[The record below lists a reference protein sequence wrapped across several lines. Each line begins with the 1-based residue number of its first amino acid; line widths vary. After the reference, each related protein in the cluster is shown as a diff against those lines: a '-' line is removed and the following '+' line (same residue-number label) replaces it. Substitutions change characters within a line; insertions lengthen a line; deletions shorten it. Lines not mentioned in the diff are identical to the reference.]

1 MKKEEKDLEKKMD
14 EEKSLSLGLNFRPMT
29 DRTRNY
35 LHLFFVIAA
44 SILFLAVIYRWS
56 EISQGIGKI
65 VNAIM
70 PVIYGLVIAYIL
82 NPVVNALDRL
92 FYPRIRIKE
101 LRRNARPPKPL
112 RFHHKKLTPDEQ
124 RKKARRRVRR
134 CSVFISVLCLLLVA
148 ALIVYLVIPEV
159 VTSISGLVENFPKGA
174 TDVKGILKKLL
185 FNNEKLLER
194 VEPVVTNGIKMI
206 EDWLQNDFFAK
217 IGDLAGY
224 VATGLSSVFGVIYN
238 LLIGLFV
245 AIYVL
250 MDKEKFQAQARKF
263 VIGCMKE
270 KNSKKLLNVTAR
282 AHAIFGKAI
291 TGKILDS
298 IIIGVLCF
306 LLLFIFQIPY
316 AALVGVIVGVT
327 NVIPFLGPY
336 IGAVPSAL
344 LIIIEDPVKGLY
356 FIIIILVLQ
365 QFDCNYLDPK
375 IVGGSIGLSPFWE
388 IFACLLGGG
397 LFGLIGLL
405 LGVPA
410 FALFSVIVKDSLENG
425 LKKKGMP
432 TDTESYYSK
441 QKRKKVPPAEDGG
454 FDGGGHEG

>member
-1 MKKEEKDLEKKMD
+1 MKKEEKSLAEEK
-14 EEKSLSLGLNFRPMT
+14 EEKSLSLGLNLRQMT

-35 LHLFFVIAA
+35 VHLFLVIAA

-56 EISQGIGKI
+56 DISKGIGK
-65 VNAIM
+65 VFSAIM
-70 PVIYGLVIAYIL
+70 PIIYGLVIAYIL

-92 FYPRIRIKE
+92 FYPKMRIRE
-101 LRRNARPPKPL
+101 LRKSKQPSKPL
-112 RFHHKKLTPDEQ
+112 RFHHRKLTPEEQ
-124 RKKARRRVRR
+124 MKKARRRVRR
-134 CSVFISVLCLLLVA
+134 ISIFISILCLLLVVT
-148 ALIVYLVIPEV
+148 LIVYLVIPEV

-174 TDVKGILKKLL
+174 TDVRGILKKIL
-185 FNNEKLLER
+185 FNNEKLLDK
-194 VEPVVTNGIKMI
+194 VEPVVTNGIKMV

-217 IGDLAGY
+217 VGDLAGY

-238 LLIGLFV
+238 LIIGLFV
-245 AIYVL
+245 AVYML
-250 MDKEKFQAQARKF
+250 MDKEKFQAQAKKF

-270 KNSKKLLNVTAR
+270 KNSSKLLNISAR

-344 LIIIEDPVKGLY
+344 LIIIEDPVKGIY

-397 LFGLIGLL
+397 LFGLAGLL

-410 FALFSVIVKDSLENG
+410 FALLSVIVKDSLESG

-432 TDTESYYSK
+432 TDTESYYDTRV
-441 QKRKKVPPAEDGG
+441 KRS
-454 FDGGGHEG
+454 

>member
-1 MKKEEKDLEKKMD
+1 MKKEDKFLEEKTKD
-14 EEKSLSLGLNFRPMT
+14 KSLSLGLNFRQMT

-35 LHLFFVIAA
+35 VHLFLVIAA

-56 EISQGIGKI
+56 DISKGIEKI
-65 VNAIM
+65 FHAIM

-82 NPVVNALDRL
+82 NPVVNVLDRL
-92 FYPRIRIKE
+92 FYPRMRIRE
-101 LRRNARPPKPL
+101 LKKNRKPSRPL
-112 RFHHKKLTPDEQ
+112 RFHRKKLTPEEQ

-134 CSVFISVLCLLLVA
+134 FSVFISIICLLLIIT
-148 ALIVYLVIPEV
+148 LIVYLVIPEV
-159 VTSISGLVENFPKGA
+159 ITSITGLVENFPKGA
-174 TDVKGILKKLL
+174 ADVKGILKKLP
-185 FNNEKLLER
+185 FHNQKLMQR
-194 VEPVVTNGIKMI
+194 VEPAVLNGIQMV

-217 IGDLAGY
+217 VGDLAGY

-270 KNSKKLLNVTAR
+270 KNSRKLLNITAR

-298 IIIGVLCF
+298 IIVGILCF
-306 LLLFIFQIPY
+306 LLLCIFQIPY

-344 LIIIEDPVKGLY
+344 LIIIDDPVKGIY
-356 FIIIILVLQ
+356 FIVIILILQ

-397 LFGLIGLL
+397 LFGLAGLL

-410 FALFSVIVKDSLENG
+410 FALISVIVKDSLENG

-432 TDTESYYSK
+432 TDTESYYNDTRV
-441 QKRKKVPPAEDGG
+441 KRS
-454 FDGGGHEG
+454 

>member
-1 MKKEEKDLEKKMD
+1 MKKEDKFLEEKTKD
-14 EEKSLSLGLNFRPMT
+14 KSLSLGLNFRQMT

-35 LHLFFVIAA
+35 VHLFLVIAA

-56 EISQGIGKI
+56 DISKGIEKI
-65 VNAIM
+65 FHAIM

-92 FYPRIRIKE
+92 FYPRMRIRE
-101 LRRNARPPKPL
+101 LKKNRTPSKPL
-112 RFHHKKLTPDEQ
+112 RFHRKKLTPEEQ

-134 CSVFISVLCLLLVA
+134 FSVFISIICLLLIVT
-148 ALIVYLVIPEV
+148 LIVYLVIPEV
-159 VTSISGLVENFPKGA
+159 ITSITGLVENFPKGA
-174 TDVKGILKKLL
+174 TDVKGILKKLP
-185 FNNEKLLER
+185 FHNQKLMQHI
-194 VEPVVTNGIKMI
+194 EPAVLNGIQMV

-217 IGDLAGY
+217 VGDLAGY

-270 KNSKKLLNVTAR
+270 KNSRKLLDITAR

-298 IIIGVLCF
+298 ILVGILCF
-306 LLLFIFQIPY
+306 LLLCIFRIPY

-344 LIIIEDPVKGLY
+344 LIIIDDPVKGIY
-356 FIIIILVLQ
+356 FIVIILILQ

-397 LFGLIGLL
+397 LFGLAGLL

-410 FALFSVIVKDSLENG
+410 FALISVIVKDSLESG

-432 TDTESYYSK
+432 TDTESYYD
-441 QKRKKVPPAEDGG
+441 RKDRKS
-454 FDGGGHEG
+454 

>member
-1 MKKEEKDLEKKMD
+1 MKKEDKFLEEKTKD
-14 EEKSLSLGLNFRPMT
+14 KSLSLGLNFRQMT

-35 LHLFFVIAA
+35 VHLFLVIAA

-56 EISQGIGKI
+56 DISKGIEKI
-65 VNAIM
+65 FHAIM

-82 NPVVNALDRL
+82 NPVVNVLDRL
-92 FYPRIRIKE
+92 FYPRMRIRE
-101 LRRNARPPKPL
+101 LKKNRKPSKPL
-112 RFHHKKLTPDEQ
+112 RFHHKKLTPEEQ

-134 CSVFISVLCLLLVA
+134 FSVFISIICLLLIVT
-148 ALIVYLVIPEV
+148 LIVYLVIPEV
-159 VTSISGLVENFPKGA
+159 ITSITGLVENFPKGA
-174 TDVKGILKKLL
+174 ADVKGILKK
-185 FNNEKLLER
+185 FPFYNQKLMQR
-194 VEPVVTNGIKMI
+194 VEPAVLNGIQMV

-217 IGDLAGY
+217 VGDLAGY

-245 AIYVL
+245 AVYVL

-263 VIGCMKE
+263 VIGCLKE
-270 KNSKKLLNVTAR
+270 KNSRKLLNITAR

-298 IIIGVLCF
+298 IIVGILCF
-306 LLLFIFQIPY
+306 LLLCIFQIPY

-344 LIIIEDPVKGLY
+344 LIIIEDPVKGIY
-356 FIIIILVLQ
+356 FIVIILILQ

-397 LFGLIGLL
+397 LFGLAGLL

-410 FALFSVIVKDSLENG
+410 FALISVIVKDSLENG

-432 TDTESYYSK
+432 TDTESYYNMK
-441 QKRKKVPPAEDGG
+441 GRKS
-454 FDGGGHEG
+454 